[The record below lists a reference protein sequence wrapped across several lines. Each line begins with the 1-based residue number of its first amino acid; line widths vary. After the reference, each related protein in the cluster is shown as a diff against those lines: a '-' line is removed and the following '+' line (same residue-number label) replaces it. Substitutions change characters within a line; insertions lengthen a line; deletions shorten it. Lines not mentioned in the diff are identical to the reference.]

1 MDAFF
6 ISAAVAIVG
15 ISLVTLYRVVISRII
30 FNQLLAVGAVGTNTI
45 ALMALIGFIFNR
57 PNMFIDL
64 ALTYALL
71 NFVATVAAAKVLEHR
86 GGEGP

>member
-6 ISAAVAIVG
+6 IAAAVTIVG

-30 FNQLLAVGAVGTNTI
+30 FNQLLAVGVVGTNAI

-71 NFVATVAAAKVLEHR
+71 NFVATVAAAKVLEHH
-86 GGEGP
+86 GGDQP